1 MPILSFSSRQ
11 IDLITG
17 EKNMTIR
24 KLWKKPLKVGDRLH
38 CYWNLISKERQK
50 VFEAEVTSVE
60 IIKFKDLIKDDK
72 LAQEDGF
79 KDAEELKR
87 EFERIYGE
95 LDDETK
101 FQIIRF
107 KRLPINE
114 WEGEKIDQKAMI
126 IQKADILF
134 DLGKYKE
141 SKTCYNA
148 ALKLDPENVYIL
160 NRLQTTSQDLEGS
173 KRQ

>member
-24 KLWKKPLKVGDRLH
+24 KLWKKPLKVGDRLY

-79 KDAEELKR
+79 KDADELKR
-87 EFERIYGE
+87 EFERIYG
-95 LDDETK
+95 
-101 FQIIRF
+101 
-107 KRLPINE
+107 
-114 WEGEKIDQKAMI
+114 
-126 IQKADILF
+126 
-134 DLGKYKE
+134 
-141 SKTCYNA
+141 
-148 ALKLDPENVYIL
+148 
-160 NRLQTTSQDLEGS
+160 
-173 KRQ
+173 